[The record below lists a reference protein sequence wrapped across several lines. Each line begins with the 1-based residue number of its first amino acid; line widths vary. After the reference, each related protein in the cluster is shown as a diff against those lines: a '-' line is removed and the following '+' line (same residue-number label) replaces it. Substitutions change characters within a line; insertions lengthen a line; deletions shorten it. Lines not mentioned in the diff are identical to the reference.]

1 MVPDLKGRR
10 LLIEGKVYPTDRSS
24 GTELGSLP
32 ANASVGQD
40 TLQQASLVRSF
51 TSASPRACLQ
61 PSHNA
66 SRKPSRTSF
75 FAFPTPATIGPLSD
89 WDTLITS
96 LTRSREELRRWQASA
111 PAGQKP
117 SAPMAS
123 IPTEPRPGAPRL
135 LPDPGAL
142 REGSA
147 APRQQQGLLT
157 TPRPGSGHG
166 ADGISP
172 SAALP
177 RRSSRPGPSTG
188 ALSAARPRRNPPE
201 RGKRLAGRPRLLL
214 PSPERPAD
222 CPAPPQASWVRDREQ
237 RPGTA
242 PPAPTRSRG
251 SHQHGGRE
259 LTRAPLCVPASRRRD
274 VTETVWRHGPRGGR
288 CPGVAQA

>member
-1 MVPDLKGRR
+1 
-10 LLIEGKVYPTDRSS
+10 
-24 GTELGSLP
+24 
-32 ANASVGQD
+32 
-40 TLQQASLVRSF
+40 
-51 TSASPRACLQ
+51 
-61 PSHNA
+61 
-66 SRKPSRTSF
+66 
-75 FAFPTPATIGPLSD
+75 
-89 WDTLITS
+89 
-96 LTRSREELRRWQASA
+96 
-111 PAGQKP
+111 
-117 SAPMAS
+117 MAS

-214 PSPERPAD
+214 LSPRGQQTARPRRRH
-222 CPAPPQASWVRDREQ
+222 PESGTGSRDRGQ
-237 RPGTA
+237 PLPPPPGPA
-242 PPAPTRSRG
+242 APTSTGEGNLHARPSACPR
-251 SHQHGGRE
+251 HAAA
-259 LTRAPLCVPASRRRD
+259 TSRRRCG
-274 VTETVWRHGPRGGR
+274 VTARGEAAAPAWRRR
-288 CPGVAQA
+288 SAGVAGWRRWRESGAAEGWLRPAAVGSWAGGCVWLPVRRPAVACTL